1 MTVYEP
7 ISSFQN
13 PRVKLAQKLHD
24 KPAREREK
32 LFVIDDSRDLSRAV
46 EQEFEVE
53 YVLYNPSQADEED
66 EDLVESVDAPIFT
79 VPTDILAKAS
89 YRQNPGGLVAVLRQK
104 PRVIELPPLEYR
116 TVLVLV
122 DLRKPGNIGALL
134 RTAEAAGIG
143 AVLLVDTALDLYNP
157 NIIRSS
163 TGACFLDTIYTI
175 KSSTALD
182 ALKASGYQC
191 LAGHLQGAT
200 DLYDVDFQKK
210 SALVLGTED
219 IGLNELWSTS
229 CDVRVRIP
237 MMGHITDSLNVSVS
251 GALLMYE
258 ALRQNR

>member
-1 MTVYEP
+1 MP
-7 ISSFQN
+7 IRETITSFQN
-13 PRVKLAQKLHD
+13 QRVKLAQKLHD

-32 LFVIDDSRDLSRAV
+32 LFVIDDARDLNQAL
-46 EQEFEVE
+46 EFDFEIE
-53 YVLYNPSQADEED
+53 YMLYCPSQADEDD
-66 EDLVESVDAPIFT
+66 EDLAESIDAPIYD
-79 VPTDILAKAS
+79 VASDILAKAS
-89 YRQNPGGLVAVLRQK
+89 YRQNPGGLVAVMRQK
-104 PRVIELPPLEYR
+104 AQRTGLPVLTER
-116 TVLVLV
+116 TLLVLV

-134 RTAEAAGIG
+134 RTADAAGMG

-163 TGACFLDTIYTI
+163 TGACFLDTIYTV
-175 KSSTALD
+175 SSTTALS
-182 ALKASGYQC
+182 ALTANGYQC

-200 DLYDVDFQKK
+200 NLYDVDLQRK

-237 MMGHITDSLNVSVS
+237 MMGHVTDSLNVSVS
-251 GALLMYE
+251 GAILMYE

>member
-7 ISSFQN
+7 ITSFQN

-24 KPAREREK
+24 KPARERDK
-32 LFVIDDSRDLSRAV
+32 LFVIDDARDLSRAV

-53 YVLYNPSQADEED
+53 FVLYNPSQADEQD
-66 EDLVESVDAPIFT
+66 EDLVESIDAPIFT
-79 VPTDILAKAS
+79 VPNDILAKAS

-104 PRVIELPPLEYR
+104 PRVIELPPLDYR

-134 RTAEAAGIG
+134 RTADAAGIG
-143 AVLLVDTALDLYNP
+143 AVILVDTALDLYNP

-163 TGACFLDTIYTI
+163 TGACFLDTVYNL
-175 KSSTALD
+175 KSSTALA
-182 ALKASGYQC
+182 ALKTSGYQC

-200 DLYDVDFQKK
+200 NLYDVDLRQK

-251 GALLMYE
+251 GAILMYE

>member
-1 MTVYEP
+1 MP
-7 ISSFQN
+7 IRESITSFQN

-32 LFVIDDSRDLSRAV
+32 LFVIDDARDLERAIAYG
-46 EQEFEVE
+46 FEVE
-53 YVLYNPSQADEED
+53 FVLYTPTQADDQDQDLIED
-66 EDLVESVDAPIFT
+66 IDAPIYT
-79 VPTDILAKAS
+79 VPADILEKAS

-104 PRVIELPPLEYR
+104 PRQDLPKLEAR

-134 RTAEAAGIG
+134 RTADAAGVG
-143 AVLLVDTALDLYNP
+143 TVLLVDTALDLYNP

-163 TGACFLDTIYTI
+163 TGACFLNTIYTV
-175 KSSTALD
+175 KSQPALA
-182 ALKASGYQC
+182 ALKASGYHC

-200 DLYDVDFQKK
+200 NLYDVDLTQK

-237 MMGHITDSLNVSVS
+237 MMGHVTDSLNVSVS
-251 GALLMYE
+251 GAILMYE